1 MNNILIY
8 GYLMPHNLPQSL
20 ITAIKNDTLIPF
32 VGAGISMGIKDTQD
46 NRIFKSWTNSL
57 LDAVQIL
64 KDEKEHDKAIN
75 IETELKI
82 SPIDYLAIASKIH
95 KYLNSNWNT
104 YLKQTFDKSYETI
117 NQESLNIANEILKI
131 NNLVITTNY
140 DNVLKWACEN
150 KNDLIEW
157 DKKALYG
164 QVDSLK
170 RPPSKQTI
178 WYLHGKILNP
188 DDIVFTKESYE
199 ETYKENSGAIE
210 VLKYHLLTKSFIFC
224 GFSLDDPYI
233 KMQMEKLKSI
243 FGTNLS
249 KHYMIIQKGQQ
260 KDFSYLGNI
269 QFLEVEDYDTDYL
282 ALLKEINQQK
292 TSNQYLQTETPQQTN
307 ISKIFFNVPFESKQN
322 DFVGIEGKL
331 EDIHD
336 KLISSRKSGIGQ
348 VAKFEGMGG
357 LGKTQ
362 LAVEYAH
369 NYKEYYPNGIL
380 WLTMDQDIDEQ
391 LITLGKTHNLV
402 NQNLDIKEQL
412 DGIRYQLKSF
422 ENMLLIYDNTN
433 KQEDIE
439 QDFLP
444 KSTTNK
450 ILITTRNP
458 IHGYT
463 LIELET
469 LNLENSKKL
478 LEIESGKAILDSE
491 IIFVEELCEKLDGL
505 PLALEMAGAYVK
517 HLNLSWEK
525 YLSLY
530 NKQNIELLNKS
541 KLPESFTKHENNIAN
556 TLIISQRIIDETE
569 KLKEI
574 LNLLSY
580 GANEPIDDELII
592 KLLSCDDTDI
602 IEAIS
607 IGTKLKYIKESSQ
620 GYTIHRL
627 LKEVWKIQEKLEQ
640 TFIDSIAKNLAN
652 YISEIKDE
660 FLNLS
665 KIEIAN
671 QFSEQWIDYLPNN
684 DTKAI
689 LIAYK
694 AYLDYYK
701 GDYKNALEVINLA
714 DRIIEKEYSKE
725 YAEILNYQGNLNHK
739 IANFYES
746 KNFYELSFKIRKTL
760 FNNYN
765 SLDIAQSLNN
775 LGTIFHELKNYNEA
789 INFYEQALKIYK
801 NEFIDQNNSNIAISL
816 NNLGVS
822 HSKLNNYEKSKNFY
836 VQAINIYKKL
846 YPEQIH
852 PNIANSLNNLGS
864 VFGNLNDYTKSK
876 NFIEEA
882 LEMRKTL
889 YLNLN
894 HPDIAESLH
903 NLGISWNNLKDYE
916 KAIHFYTKSLEMS
929 KKIFPNQNHPKI
941 INIVFNLSDLLC
953 KNPLTRKKGIELL
966 KEYKRI
972 ITKDEDKQEIEKLL
986 KKHDNVGRDKSKR
999 KKK

>member
-1 MNNILIY
+1 
-8 GYLMPHNLPQSL
+8 MPHNLPQSL
-20 ITAIKNDTLIPF
+20 IDAIKNNTLIPF
-32 VGAGISMGIKDTQD
+32 VGAGISMGIKDNQD

-64 KDEKEHDKAIN
+64 RNEQKNDEATN
-75 IETELKI
+75 IESELKI
-82 SPIDYLAIASKIH
+82 LPVDYLAIASKIN
-95 KYLNSNWNT
+95 KYLNSQWNK
-104 YLKQTFDKSYETI
+104 YLTTTFDKNLENI
-117 NQESLNIANEILKI
+117 DKNSLSIPKEILKI

-140 DNVLKWACEN
+140 DNILLKSYLDEN
-150 KNDLIEW
+150 TILPIEW
-157 DKKALYG
+157 DKKALAG
-164 QVDSLK
+164 QLDSLK
-170 RPPSKQTI
+170 QTPSKQTI
-178 WYLHGKILNP
+178 WYLHGKISNP

-199 ETYKENSGAIE
+199 ETYKEDSGAIE
-210 VLKYHLLTKSFIFC
+210 VLKSHLLTKSFIFC

-233 KMQMEKLKSI
+233 KMQMEKLKPI

-260 KDFSYLGNI
+260 KDFSYLGDI
-269 QFLEVEDYDTDYL
+269 HFLEVDDYDTDYL

-292 TSNQYLQTETPQQTN
+292 TSNQIVQTQTQQQPN
-307 ISKIFFNVPFESKQN
+307 ISKKFFNVPFESKQD

-331 EDIHD
+331 EDIHE
-336 KLISSRKSGIGQ
+336 KLSNSKKLSIGQ

-369 NYKEYYPNGIL
+369 KYKEYYPNGVL

-412 DGIRYQLKSF
+412 DGIKYQLKSF

-458 IHGYT
+458 IQGFES
-463 LIELET
+463 IPLET
-469 LNLENSKKL
+469 LNFENSKKL
-478 LEIESGKAILDSE
+478 LEIESGKTVLENE
-491 IIFVEELCEKLDGL
+491 IVFVEELCEKLDGL

-556 TLIISQRIIDETE
+556 TLIISQKIIDEIP

-574 LNLLSY
+574 INLLSY
-580 GANEPIDDELII
+580 GANEPIDDELIT
-592 KLLSCDDTDI
+592 KLLACDETDI
-602 IEAIS
+602 IEAIQ
-607 IGTKLKYIKESSQ
+607 IGIKLKYIKESSQ

-640 TFIDSIAKNLAN
+640 TFIDIVAKNLAD
-652 YISEIKDE
+652 YIYEIKDE

-671 QFSEQWIDYLPNN
+671 LFSQQWINYLPDN

-689 LIAYK
+689 LIAYR

-701 GDYKNALEVINLA
+701 GNYDKALEIVKKANEIV
-714 DRIIEKEYSKE
+714 EKKDSEK
-725 YAEILNYQGNLNHK
+725 YAEILTYQGSLNKELANYEDAQIFYEESFEVYKRIYPNQDHPDAANSLNNLGVIWKNK
-739 IANFYES
+739 KDFSKALNFY
-746 KNFYELSFKIRKTL
+746 NQSFEIRKKL
-760 FNNYN
+760 YPNQDHPDIADSLNNLGVLWSEKDFNKALNFRTKSFEMRKKLYPN
-765 SLDIAQSLNN
+765 QDHPDIAQSLNN
-775 LGTIFHELKNYNEA
+775 LG
-789 INFYEQALKIYK
+789 
-801 NEFIDQNNSNIAISL
+801 FIL
-816 NNLGVS
+816 
-822 HSKLNNYEKSKNFY
+822 EKKDFN
-836 VQAINIYKKL
+836 K
-846 YPEQIH
+846 
-852 PNIANSLNNLGS
+852 G
-864 VFGNLNDYTKSK
+864 
-876 NFIEEA
+876 
-882 LEMRKTL
+882 LE
-889 YLNLN
+889 
-894 HPDIAESLH
+894 
-903 NLGISWNNLKDYE
+903 
-916 KAIHFYTKSLEMS
+916 FYTQSFEM
-929 KKIFPNQNHPKI
+929 K
-941 INIVFNLSDLLC
+941 
-953 KNPLTRKKGIELL
+953 KKGIELL
-966 KEYKRI
+966 KEYKKI
-972 ITKDEDKQEIEKLL
+972 VTKQEDKRAIENIL
-986 KKHDNVGRDKSKR
+986 KKFEPIIGRNKSKR
-999 KKK
+999 NKN

>member
-1 MNNILIY
+1 
-8 GYLMPHNLPQSL
+8 MPHNLPQSL
-20 ITAIKNDTLIPF
+20 IDAIKNNNLIPF
-32 VGAGISMGIKDTQD
+32 VGAGVSMGIKDNQD
-46 NRIFKSWTNSL
+46 NQIFKSWTNSL
-57 LDAVQIL
+57 LNAVQIL
-64 KDEKEHDKAIN
+64 KEEKEHYKATN

-82 SPIDYLAIASKIH
+82 PPIDYLAIASKIH
-95 KYLNSNWNT
+95 KYLNSNWNK
-104 YLKQTFDKSYETI
+104 YLTQTFDKNFQNI
-117 NQESLNIANEILKI
+117 NQDSLEIPKEILKI
-131 NNLVITTNY
+131 NNLLITTNY

-157 DKKALYG
+157 DKKALAG
-164 QVDSLK
+164 QVESLK
-170 RPPSKQTI
+170 QITSKQTI
-178 WYLHGKILNP
+178 WYLHGKISNP

-210 VLKYHLLTKSFIFC
+210 VLKSHLLTKSFLFC

-249 KHYMIIQKGQQ
+249 KHYMIIQKGQK
-260 KDFSYLGNI
+260 KDFSFLGDI
-269 QFLEVEDYDTDYL
+269 QFLEVEDYDKDYL
-282 ALLKEINQQK
+282 VLLKEINQYK
-292 TSNQYLQTETPQQTN
+292 TSNPILAIQTPSETNRKKQ
-307 ISKIFFNVPFESKQN
+307 FFNVPFESKK
-322 DFVGIEGKL
+322 DDVVGIEGKL
-331 EDIHD
+331 EEIHD
-336 KLISSRKSGIGQ
+336 KLNQSKKLRIGQ

-369 NYKEYYPNGIL
+369 KYKDSFENGVL
-380 WLTMDQDIDEQ
+380 WLTIDQDLDEQ
-391 LITLGKTHNLV
+391 LLTFGKENNLV

-412 DGIRYQLKSF
+412 NGIKYQLKSF

-478 LEIESGKAILDSE
+478 LEIESGKAILNSE

-556 TLIISQRIIDETE
+556 TLIISQQIIDETE

-580 GANEPIDDELII
+580 GANEPIDDEFIT

-607 IGTKLKYIKESSQ
+607 IGKKLKYIKKSSQ

-627 LKEVWKIQEKLEQ
+627 LKEVWKTQEELEQ
-640 TFIDSIAKNLAN
+640 TFIDSVAKNLAD

-660 FLNLS
+660 YLNLS

-671 QFSEQWIDYLPNN
+671 LFSEQWINHLPNN

-689 LIAYK
+689 LIAYR

-701 GDYKNALEVINLA
+701 GNYDKGLEIVKEA
-714 DRIIEKEYSKE
+714 DKIVEKRDSKE
-725 YAEILNYQGNLNHK
+725 YAEILLYQGSLNRSLKEYGIAKKFCEQSFDIYKRLYPNQDNYVMVICLDNLGGIWKNHK
-739 IANFYES
+739 IFDKALDFYEQS
-746 KNFYELSFKIRKTL
+746 LKMAKRVHHNQ
-760 FNNYN
+760 NNA
-765 SLDIAQSLNN
+765 DIARTLNNLGTLLHNKDFNKALDFYTQSLEMKKELYQNQEHPDIAMTLNN
-775 LGTIFHELKNYNEA
+775 LGTIWKTKNFDKGL
-789 INFYEQALKIYK
+789 NFYTLSYEMYK
-801 NEFIDQNNSNIAISL
+801 NL
-816 NNLGVS
+816 
-822 HSKLNNYEKSKNFY
+822 HS
-836 VQAINIYKKL
+836 
-846 YPEQIH
+846 
-852 PNIANSLNNLGS
+852 
-864 VFGNLNDYTKSK
+864 
-876 NFIEEA
+876 
-882 LEMRKTL
+882 
-889 YLNLN
+889 NLN
-894 HPDIAESLH
+894 HPNLILVMFNLTSVLCESPLRRRKG
-903 NLGISWNNLKDYE
+903 LEILKQY
-916 KAIHFYTKSLEMS
+916 
-929 KKIFPNQNHPKI
+929 KKIVTEQ
-941 INIVFNLSDLLC
+941 
-953 KNPLTRKKGIELL
+953 
-966 KEYKRI
+966 
-972 ITKDEDKQEIEKLL
+972 EDKQEIENRL
-986 KKHDNVGRDKSKR
+986 KKYDNIGRNKSKR
-999 KKK
+999 KKR